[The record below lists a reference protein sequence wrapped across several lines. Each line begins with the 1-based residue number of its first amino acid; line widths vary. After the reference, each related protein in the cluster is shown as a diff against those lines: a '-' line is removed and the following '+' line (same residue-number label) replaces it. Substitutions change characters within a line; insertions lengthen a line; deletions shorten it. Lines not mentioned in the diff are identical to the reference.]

1 MERTNIADRF
11 VAFQRSAAG
20 QQQPRRREPRRAEHD
35 DDRSQ
40 RPPAGQLFDPS
51 RHDPMRFALN
61 HQRGPPAPSTSG
73 YSSTS
78 LSDARSLASS
88 AFTLTSGTSAS
99 SASINSPNSPLAQA
113 APTNPFLAQLKKTY
127 RDLCN
132 KESRIVQAT
141 PDDEDDMGGASRA
154 GVPSIVEPQSGEDIW
169 LRKVK
174 DHKDLVEANHAL
186 LRMSFTPSVPLT
198 IQAIPIKYNIPA
210 RLWSNGFYRLLEAL
224 RHASAK
230 SPAAFEHLN
239 DYIYYAYGF
248 YSCLFEEDFLE
259 KFRPAWIEALG
270 DLARYRMAVATHLA
284 SVPVPAQPT
293 PQPSATLAV
302 PEPTMA
308 LDPSPTPS
316 IGPQAAAEF
325 DLEDERDIWRSRARA
340 WYALGLKDAP
350 GTGKLHHHLGLLCRD
365 DPGCELRAA
374 YHFVKSMIASHPFDT
389 ARESIQ
395 PLFSSDA
402 QRARM
407 RAAEAGPVA
416 QFVLIL
422 GLLFTRVQLDDFD
435 TVLARFVERLEIEG
449 VSAVREPE
457 WIMIA
462 VCCVGAVLEFGRP
475 DGVIKSRGG
484 LAARGSKPSTGSAAL
499 NKDRDVE
506 MEDAAE
512 DAEDL
517 SRPMEALSTSAPATN
532 DELPHHFTLAV
543 RLFCAVLRFT
553 LRQPKIRTTLPYGP
567 QYNPFLTIALTF
579 LATLVRTP
587 AVQSAVE
594 RHVPWAQLAAFASHI
609 VKRRAAGAEVSAGAK
624 GRLVSNVTAPL
635 PEDWCVRGTEWVRRI
650 HPHGFWRPG
659 RWNEEGDVL
668 DAVAVRDG
676 MVDDSDEAG
685 NGAEEDVAAVLERGR
700 CARLGAAI
708 GGIVGNVDGMRW
720 QEDAASRSKTCGIEG
735 ALQEKMAMWE
745 QEDREE
751 EEERERRK
759 KWGAR
764 NQVDMEVDE
773 AEVEGEEDEDDM
785 DEDEDE
791 EIRALKARRREL
803 RARAAQT
810 SPRRRSARAVRA
822 SVPAAP
828 AKSAARI
835 TPGYTVLV
843 LDTNI
848 FLSALPT
855 VSQLVSSQR
864 WTVVVPLAVVTE
876 LDGLARQSQ
885 GAQRAVSF
893 LEASMR
899 ASQSVGLGLKVQTSR
914 GNYLPN
920 LAVRVEHFG
929 GHGGGSNG
937 AGGGWERNM
946 DDYILKSAVWQA
958 ENFIDRS
965 AFLEGGPEVG
975 TTDGAKARVVLVSSD
990 RNLRVKARARE
1001 LEAGDVSILAGLA

>member
-685 NGAEEDVAAVLERGR
+685 NGAGRMLRLECGWDEVARGR
-700 CARLGAAI
+700 REQVENLWNRGRLARK
-708 GGIVGNVDGMRW
+708 DGHV
-720 QEDAASRSKTCGIEG
+720 
-735 ALQEKMAMWE
+735 E

-773 AEVEGEEDEDDM
+773 AEIEGEENEDDM

-810 SPRRRSARAVRA
+810 SPDEDPRVLSEHQFRRRRPNPRHALR
-822 SVPAAP
+822 P
-828 AKSAARI
+828 
-835 TPGYTVLV
+835 
-843 LDTNI
+843 DTQ
-848 FLSALPT
+848 F
-855 VSQLVSSQR
+855 SQR

-965 AFLEGGPEVG
+965 AFLEGGAEVG
-975 TTDGAKARVVLVSSD
+975 TTDGAKAKVVLVSSD